1 MSSLGELYVVTMFL
15 ALMIIVAPLYRL
27 GIIKFGTQMFKT
39 YGGINANGR
48 EKQQLTMVGTGF
60 YFLLCAITLGLV
72 LGFRM
77 GADNFDPG
85 PACS

>member
-27 GIIKFGTQMFKT
+27 IIIKVGPQMFKT
-39 YGGINANGR
+39 YGGKNAKCR
-48 EKQQLTMVGTGF
+48 DKQQLTMVGTGF

-72 LGFRM
+72 LGFRL
-77 GADNFDPG
+77 GADNFAPG
-85 PACS
+85 PSCS